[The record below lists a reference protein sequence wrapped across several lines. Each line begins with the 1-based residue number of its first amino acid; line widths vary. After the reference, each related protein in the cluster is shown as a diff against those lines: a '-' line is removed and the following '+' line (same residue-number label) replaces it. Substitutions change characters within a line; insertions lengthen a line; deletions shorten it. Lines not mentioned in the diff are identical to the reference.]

1 MLIFYQIYGFEI
13 MDKTIIELA
22 VQLGEVLVK
31 KGVKIAT
38 AESCTGGGLAQ
49 VITEIPGSS
58 AWFDRGFVTY
68 SNHSK
73 IQMLQVSPQ
82 TLNKFGAVSKEVV
95 VEMANGA
102 LANSDADIAVSV
114 TGIAG
119 PGGGT
124 LEKSVGTVYI
134 GLKMAGKPATFIMLG
149 FTGERT
155 LIREKTI
162 RYALKLANI
171 NLRM

>member
-1 MLIFYQIYGFEI
+1 
-13 MDKTIIELA
+13 MDKKLTELA
-22 VQLGEVLVK
+22 EQLGKLLVEK
-31 KGVKIAT
+31 KMKIAT

-49 VITEIPGSS
+49 AITEIPGSS

-73 IQMLQVSPQ
+73 IQMLEVSPL
-82 TLNKFGAVSKEVV
+82 TLNQFGAVSKEVV

-102 LANSDADIAVSV
+102 LVNSDADIALSV

-119 PGGGT
+119 PSGGT
-124 LEKSVGTVYI
+124 LEKPVGTVYI
-134 GLKMAGKPATFIMLG
+134 GLKIAGKPAIFIMPE
-149 FTGERT
+149 FKGERV

-162 RYALKLANI
+162 RCALKLANT
-171 NLRM
+171 NLRV